1 LSFRCCL
8 SFAYSLASLLL
19 TGEIQLDE
27 RINFSEPQSTPKCVA
42 VCSAG
47 HQRAGLSPVNL
58 TYFHCSKVGAYL
70 GIVHQRAPLEAAR
83 YIRDSPSVGTAL
95 LLLPCHTL
103 PNQRSVS
110 VSSISCFNPN
120 LQPYAQ
126 KRHTPLL
133 ALHTTWT
140 VARAWLGDEQ
150 LLPESIKVLL
160 FMLVSRPLQRQH
172 RWLQDTIQSPPD
184 MVVTTDAMQPQIGE
198 WLKKHSY
205 SRKASFFHS
214 RFPEPPMSTHIDV
227 YER

>member
-1 LSFRCCL
+1 M
-8 SFAYSLASLLL
+8 
-19 TGEIQLDE
+19 
-27 RINFSEPQSTPKCVA
+27 
-42 VCSAG
+42 
-47 HQRAGLSPVNL
+47 
-58 TYFHCSKVGAYL
+58 
-70 GIVHQRAPLEAAR
+70 
-83 YIRDSPSVGTAL
+83 
-95 LLLPCHTL
+95 
-103 PNQRSVS
+103 SVS
-110 VSSISCFNPN
+110 CTNERRLKLRGTSETVRQSGQLCSCCRATPFPTKGQSQLPRFLGSSNE

-126 KRHTPLL
+126 NRHTPLL

-140 VARAWLGDEQ
+140 APRAWLGDEQ

-172 RWLQDTIQSPPD
+172 RWLQDTIQIPPD